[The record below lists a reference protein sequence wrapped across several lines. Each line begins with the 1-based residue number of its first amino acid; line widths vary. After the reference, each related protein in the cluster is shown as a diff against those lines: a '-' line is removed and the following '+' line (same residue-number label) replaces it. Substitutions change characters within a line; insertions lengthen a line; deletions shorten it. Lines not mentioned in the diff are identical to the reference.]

1 MNVSLCQDKKMNKQE
16 LLAKCKEL
24 GIKGVST
31 KNKKEIL
38 DMLNLLQKEP
48 NRRQGNPLLE
58 ELLSKTPKDKSRK
71 VCKQCHVLG
80 HGVTSTICAV
90 NIDKQNKL
98 KYKIKRYILSQN
110 CLSENT
116 IEDYCNT
123 LSVMLEITPNMCKTL
138 YHDIPI
144 VEWLDRDMYIPDY
157 IDHLNALT
165 KPCNEC
171 QKPLLG
177 VHVNTHRIW
186 RGQEMCDTC
195 WFTYAE
201 ERDATWTLVKQY
213 RPMIC
218 VICNAIQKNIGER
231 FHYDHVNMF
240 DKKDSICTMVN
251 EGIPIEDIY
260 AEIDKCQILCL
271 SCHHIVTD
279 IENKLGFTRI
289 KQHLTRS
296 LNQGDLTEEEY
307 ATQSNQYQSMYE
319 KKMKDIYDSLKKS
332 IHVLSVIK

>member
-1 MNVSLCQDKKMNKQE
+1 MNKQE
-16 LLAKCKEL
+16 LLAKCKTL
-24 GIKGVST
+24 GIKCVSG
-31 KNKKEIL
+31 KNKQELLDIL
-38 DMLNLLQKEP
+38 TLQQELPSKP
-48 NRRQGNPLLE
+48 KSHPIFE
-58 ELLSKTPKDKSRK
+58 ELLIKIPKDKPRK
-71 VCKQCHVLG
+71 VCKNCHELG
-80 HGVTSTICAV
+80 HGVSSTVCILNV
-90 NIDKQNKL
+90 DKNAKL
-98 KYKIKRYILSQN
+98 KHKIKEFVLSQN
-110 CLSENT
+110 CLSDKSTDDLFTDLCE
-116 IEDYCNT
+116 T
-123 LSVMLEITPNMCKTL
+123 LDITPNMCKSL
-138 YHDIPI
+138 YNEIPI
-144 VEWLDRDMYIPDY
+144 CELLDREINLSEYMDR
-157 IDHLNALT
+157 LLT
-165 KPCNEC
+165 KPCQQCN
-171 QKPLLG
+171 KPLRAI
-177 VHVNTHRIW
+177 HSNSNRIW
-186 RGQEMCDTC
+186 KGQEICDSC

-213 RPMIC
+213 RPMMC

-319 KKMKDIYDSLKKS
+319 KKMKDIYHNMIDYYPN
-332 IHVLSVIK
+332 V